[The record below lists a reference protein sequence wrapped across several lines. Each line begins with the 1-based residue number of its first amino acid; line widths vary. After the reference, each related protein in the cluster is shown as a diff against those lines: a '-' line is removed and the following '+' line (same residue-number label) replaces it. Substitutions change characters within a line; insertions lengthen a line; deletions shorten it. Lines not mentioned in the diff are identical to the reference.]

1 MKTLLEVLQ
10 ATADYFAKHGVE
22 SPRLNAELL
31 IAHTLGKKRLDL
43 YLEFDRPLGEEELTK
58 LREPVRQR
66 AQGVP
71 LQHLLGSVEFLGRE
85 FKCDRRA
92 LIPRPET
99 EQLCELLIADRRLQI
114 EKVSAADAT
123 AVKVE
128 DAAELQSAISNQ
140 QFAILD
146 VGTGSGVIALTLAA
160 QFPNAE
166 VHATDASADALAL
179 ARENAAL
186 LGLAERVTFHQ
197 GDLLDGTPGPFNL
210 IVANLPYVANAD
222 EPTLARELRHD
233 PRTALF
239 GGERGTEIIERLIAD
254 ATPHFAPGGLLAL
267 ETGAGQADYL
277 VDKLRAAGYHD
288 IETKADYQGHQRFL
302 FATYG

>member
-43 YLEFDRPLGEEELTK
+43 YLEFDRPLGEEELAK

-71 LQHLLGSVEFLGRE
+71 LQHLLGTVEFLGRE

-99 EQLCELLIADRRLQI
+99 EQLCEMLVKIAAGKENYGR
-114 EKVSAADAT
+114 
-123 AVKVE
+123 
-128 DAAELQSAISNQ
+128 
-140 QFAILD
+140 FLD

-160 QFPNAE
+160 QFPSAK
-166 VHATDASADALAL
+166 VHATDAHADALAL
-179 ARENAAL
+179 ARENATL
-186 LGLAERVTFHQ
+186 LGLAERVTFHE
-197 GDLLDGTPGPFNL
+197 GDLLDGTPGPFHL
-210 IVANLPYVANAD
+210 IVANLPYVADAD
-222 EPTLARELRHD
+222 EPTLARELQHD

-239 GGERGTEIIERLIAD
+239 GGPRGTEIIERLIAD
-254 ATPHFAPGGLLAL
+254 ASPHFAPGGMLAL
-267 ETGAGQADYL
+267 EIGAGQADYL
-277 VDKLRAAGYHD
+277 VEKLRAAGYHD
-288 IETKADYQGHQRFL
+288 IETKADYQGHQRFI
-302 FATYG
+302 FAIYG